1 MHFLYS
7 EIHVRYRWKLFIAS
21 KYIVSCRSLPNLSN
35 DIRWSIDLRWQRC
48 DLPVAFH
55 GLKEGV
61 RFRSSVDP
69 AHKIDWSPLE
79 TNASVDDAIDVM
91 TKVRRT
97 CFILISKV
105 V

>member
-1 MHFLYS
+1 MACVSFHVLGYC
-7 EIHVRYRWKLFIAS
+7 EILSF
-21 KYIVSCRSLPNLSN
+21 SLPNLSN

-79 TNASVDDAIDVM
+79 TNDNVDASVNAM
-91 TKVRRT
+91 TMV
-97 CFILISKV
+97 CPLSAL
-105 V
+105 